1 MYIRNKYHITF
12 TPLYLRYRCAEEQT
26 RRESFLAVNKLCK
39 LATESY
45 VICSLGHIFFAVF
58 SMTKSCMCVWFFF
71 NFFCFRNFFRI
82 FKTKILYYI
91 FMTIFIF
98 YEALKKSRVFL
109 FHLIKLLINFDK
121 EIRQQL
127 HFLLIQVHLF
137 KNTRNIFCLKL
148 TKVKIFITFL
158 RGISVLCERIF
169 GKLFY
174 FFLIQLKSV
183 GNKTIFRQDFQ
194 TNPRQC
200 FLGRFLC

>member
-1 MYIRNKYHITF
+1 MYIGNKYPITF

-26 RRESFLAVNKLCK
+26 RTESFLAINKLCK

-45 VICSLGHIFFAVF
+45 VICSLGHIFFWRF
-58 SMTKSCMCVWFFF
+58 LDDQELCVCGFFLI
-71 NFFCFRNFFRI
+71 FFYFRNFFRI

-121 EIRQQL
+121 EIRRQL

-137 KNTRNIFCLKL
+137 KNTKCFCLKL
-148 TKVKIFITFL
+148 IKVKTF
-158 RGISVLCERIF
+158 
-169 GKLFY
+169 
-174 FFLIQLKSV
+174 
-183 GNKTIFRQDFQ
+183 
-194 TNPRQC
+194 
-200 FLGRFLC
+200 

>member
-58 SMTKSCMCVWFFF
+58 SMTKSCMCVWFFL

-121 EIRQQL
+121 EIRRQL

-137 KNTRNIFCLKL
+137 KNTRNVFCLKL
-148 TKVKIFITFL
+148 IKVKTF
-158 RGISVLCERIF
+158 
-169 GKLFY
+169 
-174 FFLIQLKSV
+174 
-183 GNKTIFRQDFQ
+183 
-194 TNPRQC
+194 
-200 FLGRFLC
+200 